1 MSRKAQAREAMENL
15 QALKAQQREE
25 LDEAVVLNEQRGNK
39 REKWKKTKNPGIDEL
54 EQEIHLTGN
63 HVSSSVGEDVFMHWE
78 ELLGSRESLKRRVD
92 AIAAVHGWQGRASR
106 KSFLGGIEPAA
117 LVASMKA
124 DIAALDPMA
133 EALEVADL
141 LVSSAWLGLG
151 RVTRTRTHTHSMD
164 MHIFIL

>member
-1 MSRKAQAREAMENL
+1 
-15 QALKAQQREE
+15 
-25 LDEAVVLNEQRGNK
+25 
-39 REKWKKTKNPGIDEL
+39 
-54 EQEIHLTGN
+54 
-63 HVSSSVGEDVFMHWE
+63 MHWE